1 MKKRVILYL
10 AIATSAFVLAT
21 VFRHEYVT
29 KTVRFSEQNLLHID
43 YEIVLRINR
52 LTGEKCIFE
61 GGLQLVEVFDENVI
75 GSNQDKVFDK
85 TLHELYKEAALC
97 NEAV

>member
-1 MKKRVILYL
+1 
-10 AIATSAFVLAT
+10 
-21 VFRHEYVT
+21 
-29 KTVRFSEQNLLHID
+29 
-43 YEIVLRINR
+43 

-85 TLHELYKEAALC
+85 ILHELYKEAALC